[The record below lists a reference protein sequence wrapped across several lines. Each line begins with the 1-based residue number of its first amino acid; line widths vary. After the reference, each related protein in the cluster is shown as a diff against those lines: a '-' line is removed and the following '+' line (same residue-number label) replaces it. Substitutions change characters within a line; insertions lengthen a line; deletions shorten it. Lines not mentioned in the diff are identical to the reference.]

1 MVRNGQHAYA
11 SKRYC
16 HQIHDMGHNWRISLL
31 FFLGDA
37 NGTVLATRYYWKL
50 VNRNGQAVNSL
61 EKEGGKT

>member
-1 MVRNGQHAYA
+1 MLTRANDIVTKYTIWATIGGSHP
-11 SKRYC
+11 
-16 HQIHDMGHNWRISLL
+16 L

-61 EKEGGKT
+61 EKE